1 MLERGKVLL
10 LQTLIGIF
18 KKEIKIMIKEAG
30 WKIKDSKVIDNLHLV
45 TVEMTSTTPCEY
57 TEEYH
62 IEMHNDLAPHAH
74 HYMVSTDL
82 FTFEEEPTTE
92 DIEAAVIASGFTP
105 TLPDRQRTTAIKT
118 ITVGEVD
125 VFEYSAR
132 SQPVEFLELF
142 NMIPIIINENPTAMS
157 LKGDWLHLSYV
168 GVSDTP
174 PAQFFTESFF
184 LYSVRI
190 HKDTGEIRRKGYNKG
205 MTLGDDVTSTL
216 EGFNL
221 ISNILAVGI
230 FLDEPRVTVY
240 YMKSSDE
247 KDYVANVANV
257 DIPYYGTTWENGI
270 KIRTREYT
278 R

>member
-1 MLERGKVLL
+1 
-10 LQTLIGIF
+10 
-18 KKEIKIMIKEAG
+18 MIKEAG
-30 WKIKDSKVIDNLHLV
+30 WEIKDSRVIGDLHLV

-57 TEEYH
+57 TEENH
-62 IEMHNDLAPHAH
+62 TEMHNDLATHAH

-105 TLPDRQRTTAIKT
+105 ILPDTRRTAAIKS
-118 ITVGEVD
+118 ITTGEDD
-125 VFEYSAR
+125 VYEYDAR
-132 SQPVEFLELF
+132 LHPKEFLELLD
-142 NMIPIIINENPTAMS
+142 MVPIAISKNPTSMS
-157 LKGDWLHLSYV
+157 LKGEWLHLYYV
-168 GVSDTP
+168 NAASTP
-174 PAQFFTESFF
+174 PSQFFTESFLF
-184 LYSVRI
+184 YSVRI

-205 MTLGDDVTSTL
+205 MTLGDDVTNTL
-216 EGFNL
+216 EGFSL
-221 ISNILAVGI
+221 ISNIVAVGV

-240 YMKSSDE
+240 YMKSSDK
-247 KDYVANVANV
+247 KDYVESFTNV